1 HGLSGR
7 AAIDQRSGITRI
19 AEHLMDAMLA
29 GQAPADVPTQGPRAH
44 LRQRQLRLTIPE
56 HGLAGTTQLP
66 KLLEDAG
73 DRVLHVPV
81 GMLFDALVTGTHE
94 PDGDCPPD
102 MTPLD
107 FGFKGLTRPLA
118 HEAQLVFR
126 HRALHAQY

>member
-1 HGLSGR
+1 MGLQELLGLQEVLPADVPRMIVQQQNTPLRHRLFLTVTLPGPPVNNHGLSAR

-66 KLLEDAG
+66 K
-73 DRVLHVPV
+73 
-81 GMLFDALVTGTHE
+81 
-94 PDGDCPPD
+94 
-102 MTPLD
+102 
-107 FGFKGLTRPLA
+107 
-118 HEAQLVFR
+118 
-126 HRALHAQY
+126 